1 MIGKKEYRAMFIGLI
16 VFGLLTLAAYIW
28 AIISIVKISL

>member
-1 MIGKKEYRAMFIGLI
+1 MIGKKEYRTMFIGLI
-16 VFGLLTLAAYIW
+16 VFDLLTLAAYIW